1 MIKIVPTAAVFAGTV
16 ESCWELVCWQ
26 CMTGDD
32 PPPQNELSPL
42 LGQEAW
48 DWRRAAPWEATRQAA
63 GRAAGHGHRWG
74 GGWPSGR
81 QKTAAAGGG
90 GHGEGQSGHEHCT
103 TTLPR
108 LCQASVVSIG
118 CPVPWG
124 ACPYQAP
131 PGRLWTLVPTNKANF
146 AAKWSFSGRVPSS
159 PGDVLEDYM

>member
-16 ESCWELVCWQ
+16 GSCWELVCWQ

-90 GHGEGQSGHEHCT
+90 GARGGAVWPRTLHDYT
-103 TTLPR
+103 TKAMPGLRCVHWLPCAMGC
-108 LCQASVVSIG
+108 LSIPG
-118 CPVPWG
+118 TPRS
-124 ACPYQAP
+124 ALDLSPYQQSKFCRKMVIFRTGAFVAR
-131 PGRLWTLVPTNKANF
+131 GCA
-146 AAKWSFSGRVPSS
+146 
-159 PGDVLEDYM
+159 